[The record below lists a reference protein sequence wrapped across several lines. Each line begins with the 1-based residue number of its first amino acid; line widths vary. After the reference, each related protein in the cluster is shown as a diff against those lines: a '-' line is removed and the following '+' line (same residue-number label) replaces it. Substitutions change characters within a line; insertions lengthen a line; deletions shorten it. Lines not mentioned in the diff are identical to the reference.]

1 MCKDQINRERS
12 YAGYKPIGKLCCER
26 SAGNMFGEAEL
37 ANRTTAKGLFGVWK
51 QTSSSLI

>member
-37 ANRTTAKGLFGVWK
+37 AKGAVWGLE
-51 QTSSSLI
+51 TNLIFSYLT